1 MAVIYNIRH
10 LGLNSS
16 DI

>member
-1 MAVIYNIRH
+1 MAVICNIRH